1 MRLLG
6 NLTYKHFGL
15 REKYSSQ
22 IFKKMVYPSPK
33 FRIVC
38 RDSKFV
44 PQEFIGIW
52 KIGIYADIGKDF
64 SCSEYLSYQFEHE
77 NIYEAESVIERRK
90 NQIKNKRYI
99 AREYSEA

>member
-1 MRLLG
+1 MRLLD

-15 REKYSSQ
+15 IEKYMRQ
-22 IFKKMVYPSPK
+22 IFKKIVYSSPK

-44 PQEFIGIW
+44 PQEFIGLW

-77 NIYEAESVIERRK
+77 NIYEAELVIERRK

>member
-1 MRLLG
+1 MRLLD
-6 NLTYKHFGL
+6 NLTCKHFGL
-15 REKYSSQ
+15 REKYISQ
-22 IFKKMVYPSPK
+22 IFKKIVYPSPK

-52 KIGIYADIGKDF
+52 KIGIYADIGKYF
-64 SCSEYLSYQFEHE
+64 SCSEYLSYQFGHE
-77 NIYEAESVIERRK
+77 NIYEAELVVERRK
-90 NQIKNKRYI
+90 NQVKNKIYI